1 MKLTAEECDVLW
13 RRNFHAFLLRSFTE
27 LNPQTEIADNW
38 HIDVLAERLERCRTG
53 EIKRLIVNL
62 PPRSL
67 KSHCASIAFP
77 AWILG
82 HNPSAQLICAS
93 YAQDLADKHA
103 VDCRALINS
112 PFYKQTFP
120 ATRLSSEKRAVAD
133 FLTTARGCRKATSVG
148 GVLTGR
154 GADFIIVDDPL
165 QPDKALSD
173 TRRNAVNEWY
183 DNTLCS
189 RLNHKLTGCIIVVM
203 QRLHED
209 DLVGH
214 LLAIE
219 QRQAIDIEPKWHVL
233 RFPAIAEE
241 EERHVVHWLG
251 HTFTYERHVGD
262 VLHPEREP
270 REILDQLRETQ
281 GEYHF
286 AGQYQQSPAPM
297 GGGMVKQH
305 WFKTYTEANRPQ
317 TFDFIFQS
325 WDTASKAS
333 ELSDYSVCTT
343 WGVIRTPCGSDGR
356 SSGGGSGGSSSGAS
370 AQVSSRVA
378 QGVSTDR
385 GSGGVSRVSQ
395 RTPRGGL
402 IFLLHV
408 LRRKME
414 YPELKRAVVGQAQLW
429 GAKNVLIE
437 DKSSGM
443 QLAQDLI
450 HEGMHG
456 IVKCPCTIDKITR
469 MNTVTSTIENGFV
482 YLPEKAPWLAQY
494 IHELVT
500 FPKGK
505 HDDQADSTSQA
516 LNWLK
521 TRLWEP
527 GIITYYRWEVIDM
540 WRKGQIRWENLSPRQ
555 QKYIIDNGLEGPR
568 PGGQS
573 L

>member
-13 RRNFHAFLLRSFTE
+13 RRDFHAFLLRSFTE

-38 HIDVLAERLERCRTG
+38 HIDVLAEHLERCRTG
-53 EIKRLIVNL
+53 EIKRLIINL

-112 PFYKQTFP
+112 PFYKQIFP

-219 QRQAIDIEPKWHVL
+219 QRQAIDIEPKWQVL

-241 EERHVVHWLG
+241 EERHVVRRLG

-297 GGGMVKQH
+297 GGGMVKQR
-305 WFKTYTEANRPQ
+305 WFKSYTEADRPP

-343 WGVIRTPCGSDGR
+343 WGVVRTAKVA
-356 SSGGGSGGSSSGAS
+356 SGAS
-370 AQVSSRVA
+370 
-378 QGVSTDR
+378 VSTDR
-385 GSGGVSRVSQ
+385 GKAAGGSAATGNGR
-395 RTPRGGL
+395 PNGWGMRGGL

-414 YPELKRAVVGQAQLW
+414 YPELKRVVVEQAQLW

-456 IVKCPCTIDKITR
+456 I
-469 MNTVTSTIENGFV
+469 
-482 YLPEKAPWLAQY
+482 
-494 IHELVT
+494 
-500 FPKGK
+500 
-505 HDDQADSTSQA
+505 
-516 LNWLK
+516 
-521 TRLWEP
+521 
-527 GIITYYRWEVIDM
+527 
-540 WRKGQIRWENLSPRQ
+540 
-555 QKYIIDNGLEGPR
+555 
-568 PGGQS
+568 
-573 L
+573 

>member
-1 MKLTAEECDVLW
+1 MNLSPEELDPVL
-13 RRNFHAFLLRSFTE
+13 RRDFYSFLIRSFVE
-27 LNPQTEIADNW
+27 LNPQTDVAENW
-38 HIDVLAERLERCRTG
+38 HIEVIADALERCRRG
-53 EIKRLIVNL
+53 EIKRLIINL

-77 AWILG
+77 AWIMG
-82 HNPSAQLICAS
+82 HNPSAQIICAS

-103 VDCRALINS
+103 IDCRALINS
-112 PFYKQTFP
+112 PFYQRIFP

-173 TRRNAVNEWY
+173 VRRNAVNDWY

-214 LLAIE
+214 LLDIE
-219 QRQAIDIEPKWHVL
+219 RRQAIDIEPKWHIV
-233 RFPAIAEE
+233 RFPAIAEQDE
-241 EERHVVHWLG
+241 TYVVDRFG
-251 HTFTYERHVGD
+251 EPITHTRRAGE
-262 VLHPEREP
+262 VLHAEREP

-286 AGQYQQSPAPM
+286 TGQYQQSPAPM
-297 GGGMVKQH
+297 GGGMVKQR
-305 WFKTYTEANRPQ
+305 WFKTYTEADRPQ
-317 TFDFIFQS
+317 TFDFVFQS

-343 WGVIRTPCGSDGR
+343 WGVIRWAA
-356 SSGGGSGGSSSGAS
+356 AS
-370 AQVSSRVA
+370 KVP
-378 QGVSTDR
+378 VSTDR
-385 GSGGVSRVSQ
+385 GSDRVSNGGSH
-395 RTPRGGL
+395 RTTRGGL

-408 LRRKME
+408 LRCKME
-414 YPELKRAVVGQAQLW
+414 YPELKRAVVEQANLW

-437 DKSSGM
+437 DKSSGT

-450 HEGMHG
+450 HEGMHS
-456 IVKCPCTIDKITR
+456 IVKYPCTMDKITR

-500 FPKGK
+500 FPYGK

-521 TRLWEP
+521 TRLWES
-527 GIITYYRWEVIDM
+527 GIQTYYREEAQ
-540 WRKGQIRWENLSPRQ
+540 KAKEEKQKKENEPVRLTREWYYK
-555 QKYIIDNGLEGPR
+555 KYGL
-568 PGGQS
+568 
-573 L
+573 